1 MLAEA
6 VLPGV
11 PVETVPIV
19 KFGVAPVGPVLPVG
33 PVAPVVPVGP
43 VGPVAPVGP
52 VGPGIMEVAAQLA
65 VAASHM

>member
-11 PVETVPIV
+11 PVDTVPIV
-19 KFGVAPVGPVLPVG
+19 KFGAEPVAPVG
-33 PVAPVVPVGP
+33 PVAPVVPVDP

-52 VGPGIMEVAAQLA
+52 VGPGIIGVAAQLA
-65 VAASHM
+65 VAASHI